1 MYKLLTINYLLTI
14 QKKEDKMSRL
24 FVPMR
29 IIADV
34 VFTVLGVIEL
44 NKHVQAYKKQKQ
56 TITPKDD

>member
-1 MYKLLTINYLLTI
+1 MHKPLTINHLLTI
-14 QKKEDKMSRL
+14 KKEDKMSRL

-56 TITPKDD
+56 TITPKDDD

>member
-1 MYKLLTINYLLTI
+1 
-14 QKKEDKMSRL
+14 MSRL

-56 TITPKDD
+56 TTTPKDD

>member
-1 MYKLLTINYLLTI
+1 
-14 QKKEDKMSRL
+14 MSRL